1 MTKNVFKQT
10 AIVLIMGMAAHIFA
24 YNICEDCEEKK
35 IPDGKKVCR
44 ECQQKRNSAE
54 FTMRLLGLSKDDSEA
69 VDPEEVGPIKR
80 AIKKHVYSDPM
91 YRQFRRKNGY
101 GDERV
106 ELSSDRIKVTRCFKY
121 TDGTPG
127 AEATFVYDGNEHKL
141 KMEKHSSGWKVTR
154 FLVNGKDVRW
164 ALRE

>member
-1 MTKNVFKQT
+1 MTKNVFKQA
-10 AIVLIMGMAAHIFA
+10 AIVLLMGVAAHIFA

-80 AIKKHVYSDPM
+80 AIRKHVYSDSM

-106 ELSSDRIKVTRCFKY
+106 EISTDDIKVTRGFKY
-121 TDGTPG
+121 HGGTPG
-127 AEATFVYDGNEHKL
+127 AEASFEYDGADHKL
-141 KMEKHSSGWKVTR
+141 KLYKTSSGWKVDRLLVDGKDIRR
-154 FLVNGKDVRW
+154 FLRD
-164 ALRE
+164 